1 MRIVFLGAPGSG
13 KGTQARLLSERLHV
27 PAISTGDML
36 RAAVRE
42 ETELG
47 RRARAVMERGEL
59 VSDEVMTGL
68 IRERTS
74 RPDAAEGFVL
84 DGFPRTPEQAA
95 ALEAFLSGNGKALTA
110 VIHLLVPEGLLVARM
125 RGRAAD
131 EARADDKPEA
141 IAERLRVYR
150 EKTEPL
156 IGFYRD
162 RGLLVEVNGV
172 GEVREVAERIDRV
185 LPVASG
191 PEGRVP
197 AGSESGG
204 PSSPP
209 DTPRPRARGAA

>member
-42 ETELG
+42 ETPLG
-47 RRARAVMERGEL
+47 RRAKEVMERGEL
-59 VSDEVMTGL
+59 VSDEIMTGL
-68 IRERTS
+68 IRERIS
-74 RPDAAEGFVL
+74 RPDALEGFVL

-95 ALEAFLSGNGKALTA
+95 ALEALLSGNGKALTA
-110 VIHLLVPEGLLVARM
+110 VIHLLVPEDLLVERM
-125 RGRAAD
+125 LGRAAD
-131 EARADDKPEA
+131 ESRADDKPEA

-162 RGLLVEVNGV
+162 RGLLAEVNGV
-172 GEVREVAERIDRV
+172 GEVREVAEWIDGA

-191 PEGRVP
+191 PGR
-197 AGSESGG
+197 AATGSESGG

-209 DTPRPRARGAA
+209 GAPRPRARGAA

>member
-13 KGTQARLLSERLHV
+13 KGTQARLLSERLSV

-42 ETELG
+42 ESALG

-59 VSDEVMTGL
+59 VSDEIMIGL

-74 RPDAAEGFVL
+74 QPDALEGFVL
-84 DGFPRTPEQAA
+84 DGYPRTPEQAA

-110 VIHLLVPEGLLVARM
+110 VIHLLVPENLLVERM
-125 RGRAAD
+125 LGRAAD
-131 EARADDKPEA
+131 ESRADDKPEA
-141 IAERLRVYR
+141 IAERLRIYR

-156 IGFYRD
+156 IGFYKD
-162 RGLLVEVNGV
+162 RGLLVEINGV
-172 GEVREVAERIDRV
+172 GDVREVAERIDRM

-191 PEGRVP
+191 PER
-197 AGSESGG
+197 AATGSESGG

-209 DTPRPRARGAA
+209 DAPRPRARGAA